1 MNNLTEASMEK
12 STFLGRLIDALI
24 DREGGYVDHPND
36 LGGPTMFGITEDVA
50 RLHGHEGSMVELS
63 RRIAVIIYEEQYWF
77 GPRFDQVGAMS
88 ELVAEELLDTGV
100 NMGLRYA
107 TEFLQR
113 SLNALNAQERTYA
126 DLMVDG
132 LIGNN
137 TLVALKKY
145 LAHRGSEGQQV
156 LLKAL
161 NCLQGAR
168 YIELSQAREKN
179 EAFVYGW
186 LRTRVV
192 LSHEYN

>member
-50 RLHGHEGSMVELS
+50 RLHGHDGPMVELS

-88 ELVAEELLDTGV
+88 ELVAAELLDTGV

-113 SLNALNAQERTYA
+113 SLNALNSQERIYA
-126 DLMVDG
+126 DINVDG

-137 TLVALKKY
+137 TLAALKKY
-145 LAHRGSEGQQV
+145 LAHRGRNGEQV
-156 LLKAL
+156 LVTAL

-168 YIELSQAREKN
+168 YIQISENRKDN
-179 EAFVYGW
+179 EAFLYGW
-186 LRTRVV
+186 LQHRVV
-192 LSHEYN
+192 VS

>member
-1 MNNLTEASMEK
+1 MHYLTEASMER
-12 STFLGRLIDALI
+12 STFLGLLIDALI

-50 RLHGHEGSMVELS
+50 RLHGHDGPMVDLS

-88 ELVAEELLDTGV
+88 ELIAEEMLDAGV

-113 SLNALNAQERTYA
+113 SLNALNSQSRIYA
-126 DLMVDG
+126 DINVDG
-132 LIGNN
+132 LIGNK
-137 TLVALKKY
+137 TLAALKKY
-145 LAHRGSEGQQV
+145 LAHRGSDGEQV
-156 LLKAL
+156 LLTAL

-168 YIELSQAREKN
+168 YIRISENREDN
-179 EAFVYGW
+179 EAFLYGW
-186 LRTRVV
+186 LKHRVAV
-192 LSHEYN
+192 S